1 MGRVLNVVRDCLFV
15 SFFVSLTWFLTYLDL
30 SSFPP
35 LFRTY
40 HVFQEPTY
48 FFACIVCANTQL
60 NPRFRVVY
68 SLLYF
73 LSNIT
78 THDDSLAFYV
88 IARKQLNN
96 AKACHPKSRQILYR
110 MNLLRCLNM
119 PPADCRYEKKKI
131 GLCLD
136 VSSNATSKPRGN
148 TLQPPACCSHSM
160 QFQAGF
166 LILIGF
172 ST

>member
-78 THDDSLAFYV
+78 TPDDSLAFYV

-119 PPADCRYEKKKI
+119 PPADCRYEKKKSASA
-131 GLCLD
+131 LTYLRMQQANLE
-136 VSSNATSKPRGN
+136 VTHYS
-148 TLQPPACCSHSM
+148 LLPAAHTPCSFR
-160 QFQAGF
+160 QD
-166 LILIGF
+166 F
-172 ST
+172 SF